1 MTTAVTG
8 VGQSSSEIRVN
19 FMKLLVAQLQNQ
31 NPLEPLNNSEM
42 ASQLAQLSSLEQ
54 LEGMNSSFSQVLL
67 AQRTS
72 QATGLIG
79 KRITYFLSGEQ
90 TARSGIVSSVDI
102 STGSPRVIVG
112 SNAVELGAIQTI
124 TQPGSAASG
133 GA

>member
-1 MTTAVTG
+1 
-8 VGQSSSEIRVN
+8 
-19 FMKLLVAQLQNQ
+19 MKLLVAQLQNQ
-31 NPLEPLNNSEM
+31 NPLEPLSNGEM

-54 LEGMNSSFSQVLL
+54 LEGMNSSFSRVLL
-67 AQRTS
+67 AQQTS

-79 KRITYFLSGEQ
+79 KRITYFLSGEE

-112 SNAVELGAIQTI
+112 SLAVELRAIQTI

-133 GA
+133 GAA